1 LTPILGTIAST
12 ISGNLAFPS
21 MEYIATYEVPSTT
34 VSQIDFNGI
43 SQEYTHL
50 HIRGVAR
57 NSHPVYNDGGL
68 YWQQNGVGQGQYH
81 NYYILPTGSPSLSSG
96 GAGGAGT
103 PFGVVPT
110 ATVQAGYYAQWVL
123 DMFDYKNTN
132 KNKTVIFRSGY
143 AGGSGVNAF
152 AMGSASFANNTN
164 ATTSMRFYSLTSN
177 FTQYTKFTLYG
188 IKG

>member
-1 LTPILGTIAST
+1 MTPILGTIAST

-34 VSQIDFNGI
+34 VSQITFSNI
-43 SQEYTHL
+43 SQNYTHL

-57 NSHPVYNDGGL
+57 NSHPVYNDGSL
-68 YWQQNGVGQGQYH
+68 YWQHNGVGQGQYH

-110 ATVQAGYYAQWVL
+110 ATVTAGYYAQWIL

-132 KNKTVIFRSGY
+132 KNKTVQFRSAY
-143 AGGSGVNAF
+143 AGGSVNAF
-152 AMGSASFANNTN
+152 AMGSASYANNTN
-164 ATTSMRFYSLTSN
+164 ATTQITLYSLTSDFN
-177 FTQYTKFTLYG
+177 QYTKFTIYG